1 MALVLPAASVAG
13 RAAAGTADGPGADPG
28 GAQSQRLAWLAHAAR
43 GAEDPRRHALLLR
56 CALINIVAFA
66 LLGAAYVQGYVGKI
80 LAADDT
86 YLCVLIF
93 VVFLVGLAVAI
104 RKIVETSRELD
115 RVRNF
120 NPLVRSCAARY
131 LARTHGRGGDSRAMA
146 AADLRLK
153 RAHDIAIVRQIA
165 NNLVLIGLIGTV
177 LGFIIALSGVDP
189 DRASDVNS
197 ISPMVATLIEGMSVA
212 LYTTLVG
219 SVLHIWLIV
228 NYHMLATGTV
238 ELVTAIAELGE
249 RHARS

>member
-1 MALVLPAASVAG
+1 MALVLPAASVAT
-13 RAAAGTADGPGADPG
+13 RSPVSAVDGPSAIPDDP
-28 GAQSQRLAWLAHAAR
+28 QSQRLAWLANAAR

-56 CALINIVAFA
+56 CAVVNLVALA
-66 LLGAAYVQGYVGKI
+66 LLGAAFVHGYVGKV

-86 YLCVLIF
+86 YLCALIF
-93 VVFLVGLAVAI
+93 LVFVVGLVMSI
-104 RKIVETSRELD
+104 RKIAETSRELD
-115 RVRNF
+115 RVRSF

-131 LARTHGRGGDSRAMA
+131 LAQIHGRAGDGRAMA

-153 RAHDIAIVRQIA
+153 RAHDIASVRHVA

-189 DRASDVNS
+189 NRASDVNA
-197 ISPMVATLIEGMSVA
+197 ISPMVATLIDGMSVA

-238 ELVTAIAELGE
+238 ELVTAVAELGE
-249 RHARS
+249 RHARA